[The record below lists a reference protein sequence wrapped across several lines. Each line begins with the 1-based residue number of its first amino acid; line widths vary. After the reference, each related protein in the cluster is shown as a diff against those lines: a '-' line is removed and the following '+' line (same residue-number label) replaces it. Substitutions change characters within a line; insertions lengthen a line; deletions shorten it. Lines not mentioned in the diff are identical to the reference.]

1 MVNFL
6 PSAFIG
12 AILKYFKRKITEII
26 CLRKCLY
33 ISPLLFIKIYKPVL
47 HASIDL

>member
-12 AILKYFKRKITEII
+12 AILKYFKCKITEII
-26 CLRKCLY
+26 FLRKCLY
-33 ISPLLFIKIYKPVL
+33 ISLIIIAYKNL
-47 HASIDL
+47 

>member
-12 AILKYFKRKITEII
+12 AILKYFKCKITEII

-33 ISPLLFIKIYKPVL
+33 ISLLLFIKIYKSL
-47 HASIDL
+47 FYMHL